1 MQVLNS
7 GVNSILIFRY
17 FFFSGTEKQKMATL
31 FLAARSPSRILPI
44 FKPIRSLTRISY
56 RSLSTGYWDNII
68 EIIDKEEQ
76 EKRDK
81 EGRHSTTSEHA
92 KASEQYMMP
101 WFVRIPNRK
110 YLDIE
115 GVDAVKFIQGLITND
130 MRAFET
136 EASIQAANKQTPA
149 SKQAPTAH
157 IFDGGI
163 NKSKSSMAA
172 LFLSRQ
178 GRIISDAI
186 IYDISRAN
194 THINSPQTATKRYIP
209 RRIQRQ
215 QTHDNDEAGNDNSVN
230 VNAQTQPSPAQPLT
244 AANTQQE
251 QPNTEVSRR
260 FLLEFHA
267 DNFNELANHLLQ
279 HRLRAKVTIKKL
291 DNVCTLLST
300 ADEDVPAHAQDTNKV
315 GDVSVHAREAPEEDV
330 FVDVG
335 LPAHTLCSVVDP
347 RVAAWGHRVVLKD
360 GTLYVCVYIYIYN
373 YVCVRY
379 AC

>member
-1 MQVLNS
+1 
-7 GVNSILIFRY
+7 
-17 FFFSGTEKQKMATL
+17 MAAL
-31 FLAARSPSRILPI
+31 RLAARSPSRIFPLLQ
-44 FKPIRSLTRISY
+44 PIRPITGVYY
-56 RSLSTGYWDNII
+56 RALSTGYWDNII

-81 EGRHSTTSEHA
+81 EGKQSTSNEHA

-136 EASIQAANKQTPA
+136 EASIQAANKQIPA

-186 IYDISRAN
+186 IYDISRTN
-194 THINSPQTATKRYIP
+194 THINTTQTTTKRYIP

-215 QTHDNDEAGNDNSVN
+215 QTHDNDEADNDNSVS

-279 HRLRAKVTIKKL
+279 HRLRAKVTIKKF

-300 ADEDVPAHAQDTNKV
+300 ADEDVPADAQDTNKV
-315 GDVSVHAREAPEEDV
+315 GDVSARTLESREEDV

-347 RVAAWGHRVVLKD
+347 RVAGWGHRVVLKD
-360 GTLYVCVYIYIYN
+360 GTLCVWVCVHIIM
-373 YVCVRY
+373 YVFDMR
-379 AC
+379 AKM